1 MTTDAP
7 PPSESRRPSSP
18 ASGSLGA
25 VRPWL
30 ASARERVS
38 GGPVRAAVAVGV
50 ALVAALAHLWLQAGM
65 LLTRPDFAWSS
76 FRDYFPYDQLS
87 YMSMVVN
94 TAEGKSDA
102 LEPFTETGVNNYPH
116 LWYVA
121 LGHISRLT
129 GLDPLQA
136 WAVSGLAVQLV
147 FVAVLALTLVLL
159 TRRLWAGLL
168 APLPFVVG
176 TFSSFSGSPDGWFQ
190 KLDAHAVL
198 WGAFGTLFTING
210 ETVSLCLGGTALL
223 LLLVAWTHVRA
234 TGARVALS
242 VVAAGM
248 IGLMANIQ
256 TYSFLVTIYLVA
268 FVLAAYW
275 LVVIGRRLLWLVSGA
290 GVVAVF
296 VFGPGIADS
305 AGPLV
310 TLMFGLL
317 PALPGLVVALVRS
330 RGLLAVY
337 GVVALAAAAP
347 QLSATLGGVASGDPF
362 LTYRVAS
369 SANLGVDWHG
379 VVGSAALWLPLLGI
393 AAAGVARRRPFWVA
407 YPVGVLAAWFLASSN
422 DIWGANQ
429 EPYRFWLDTFVL
441 VCMTILPVG
450 AIVLRDLLVD
460 GPALGPVVR
469 RTVGAVVTVCV
480 GLAALSA
487 VDFVRFA
494 QDDEYHQLID
504 YNTTRDQAMTAAT
517 RSIEDTAGGSG
528 DATGLLVGD
537 PCIEPMQLKI
547 AAGVPVVNY
556 NLGMAWPEDRASIDQ
571 VSADRTAGVLDLEH
585 LREANVRWVLTD
597 SACTVNWESAYG
609 AQLERVDSADF
620 ELPGITG
627 TITLWRVPA

>member
-1 MTTDAP
+1 VTRLAP
-7 PPSESRRPSSP
+7 PPPASSSP
-18 ASGSLGA
+18 GTRGSGSSSPVDRL
-25 VRPWL
+25 R
-30 ASARERVS
+30 ARVAR
-38 GGPVRAAVAVGV
+38 GPVRVVVAVVV
-50 ALVAALAHLWLQAGM
+50 AVVAALSHLWLQASM

-116 LWYVA
+116 LWYVV
-121 LGHISRLT
+121 LGHVSRLT

-136 WAVSGLAVQLV
+136 WAVCGLAVQMV
-147 FVAVLALTLVLL
+147 FVAVLALTIVLL
-159 TRRLWAGLL
+159 TGRLWAGLL

-176 TFSSFSGSPDGWFQ
+176 TFSTFLGSPDGWFQ
-190 KLDAHAVL
+190 RLDAHAVL

-210 ETVSLCLGGTALL
+210 ETVSLCIGGTALL
-223 LLLVAWTHVRA
+223 LVLVAWTHVETA
-234 TGARVALS
+234 WLRVALS

-256 TYSFLVTIYLVA
+256 TYSFLVAVYLVA
-268 FVLAAYW
+268 FVLATYW
-275 LVVIGRRLLWLVSGA
+275 LVVLRRRWLWVLSGL

-296 VFGPGIADS
+296 VFGTAVADS

-310 TLMFGLL
+310 TLVFGLL

-330 RGLLAVY
+330 RGLLALY
-337 GVVALAAAAP
+337 GVVALAAASP

-379 VVGSAALWLPLLGI
+379 VVGSAALWVPLLGI
-393 AAAGVARRRPFWVA
+393 AAAGVWRARPFWVA

-429 EPYRFWLDTFVL
+429 EPYRFWLDIFVL

-450 AIVLRDLLVD
+450 GLVLRDLFAE
-460 GPALGPVVR
+460 GPRPTAVARRVVS
-469 RTVGAVVTVCV
+469 AVVLVSI

-487 VDFVRFA
+487 VDFVRFSK
-494 QDDEYHQLID
+494 DDQYHQLID
-504 YNTTRDQAMTAAT
+504 YGTTRDQAMTAAT
-517 RSIEDTAGGSG
+517 RPIEDIPGGSG
-528 DATGLLVGD
+528 DATGLLLGD

-571 VSADRTAGVLDLEH
+571 VSVDRTAGVLDLEH
-585 LREANVRWVLTD
+585 LRQANVRWVLTD

-609 AQLERVDSADF
+609 DQLERVDSADF
-620 ELPGITG
+620 ALPGVSG

>member
-1 MTTDAP
+1 MTSATTSP
-7 PPSESRRPSSP
+7 PAQGPRDTASRPP
-18 ASGSLGA
+18 ARSRA
-25 VRPWL
+25 TEI
-30 ASARERVS
+30 AARR
-38 GGPVRAAVAVGV
+38 PVRAGLA
-50 ALVAALAHLWLQAGM
+50 ALVAVVAAIAHLWLQAGA

-116 LWYVA
+116 LWYVV
-121 LGHISRLT
+121 LGHVSRLT

-136 WAVSGLAVQLV
+136 WAICGVGVQLV
-147 FVAVLALTLVLL
+147 FVAVLALAIVVLSG
-159 TRRLWAGLL
+159 RLWAGLL
-168 APLPFVVG
+168 APLPFLVG

-190 KLDAHAVL
+190 RLDAHAVL

-210 ETVSLCLGGTALL
+210 ETASLCLGGTALL
-223 LLLVAWTHVRA
+223 VLLVTWTRVR
-234 TGARVALS
+234 TPWVRTVLT
-242 VVAAGM
+242 VVAAAM

-268 FVLAAYW
+268 FVVAAYW
-275 LVVIGRRLLWLVSGA
+275 LVVVGRRWLWLVSGA
-290 GVVAVF
+290 GVLAVF

-310 TLMFGLL
+310 TLMFGLV

-347 QLSATLGGVASGDPF
+347 QLTATLGGVASGDPF
-362 LTYRVAS
+362 LTYRVES
-369 SANLGVDWHG
+369 SANLGVDWRG
-379 VVGSAALWLPLLGI
+379 VVAAAALWLPLLGI
-393 AAAGVARRRPFWVA
+393 AAAGVARRRPLWVA
-407 YPVGVLAAWFLASSN
+407 YPVGVLVAWFLAASN

-441 VCMTILPVG
+441 VCMTVLPVG
-450 AIVLRDLLVD
+450 AIVLRDLLAD
-460 GPALGPVVR
+460 GPALAPLAR
-469 RTVGAVVTVCV
+469 RAVGAVVTVAV

-487 VDFVRFA
+487 VDFVRFT
-494 QDDEYHQLID
+494 QDDDYHRLID

-517 RSIEDTAGGSG
+517 RSIEDTLGGSG

-537 PCIEPMQLKI
+537 PCTEPMQLKI
-547 AAGVPVVNY
+547 ATGVPVVNY
-556 NLGMAWPEDRASIDQ
+556 NLGMAWPEDRAAIDQ
-571 VSADRTAGVLDLEH
+571 VSADRTAGVLDLGH
-585 LREANVRWVLTD
+585 LRQANVRWVLTD

-609 AQLERVDSADF
+609 DQLERVDAAGF

-627 TITLWRVPA
+627 TMTLWRVPS

>member
-1 MTTDAP
+1 MTTIAP
-7 PPSESRRPSSP
+7 PPSESPRQAPSPSRG
-18 ASGSLGA
+18 GSRALLTT
-25 VRPWL
+25 VRT
-30 ASARERVS
+30 RV
-38 GGPVRAAVAVGV
+38 GRGPVRAALAVGV
-50 ALVAALAHLWLQAGM
+50 AVVAALVHLWLQAGM

-129 GLDPLQA
+129 GLDPLQS
-136 WAVSGLAVQLV
+136 WAVAGIAVQMV
-147 FVAVLALTLVLL
+147 FVAVLALVLVLL
-159 TRRLWAGLL
+159 SKRLWAGLL

-176 TFSSFSGSPDGWFQ
+176 TFSSFMGSPDGWFQ
-190 KLDAHAVL
+190 RLDAHAVL

-210 ETVSLCLGGTALL
+210 ETVSLCLGGAALL
-223 LLLVAWTHVRA
+223 LLLVAWTHLRRA
-234 TGARVALS
+234 GARIALS

-256 TYSFLVTIYLVA
+256 TYSFLVTIYIVA

-275 LVVIGRRLLWLVSGA
+275 LVVIGRRWLWIVSGA
-290 GVVAVF
+290 GIVAVF
-296 VFGPGIADS
+296 VLGPGIADS

-317 PALPGLVVALVRS
+317 PTLPGLVVALVRS
-330 RGLLAVY
+330 RGLLAIY
-337 GVVALAAAAP
+337 GIVAVAAAAP
-347 QLSATLGGVASGDPF
+347 QLTATLGGVASGDPF

-379 VVGSAALWLPLLGI
+379 VVGSAALWVPLLGL

-407 YPVGVLAAWFLASSN
+407 YPVGVLAAWFLAASN

-429 EPYRFWLDTFVL
+429 EPYRFWLDIFVL

-450 AIVLRDLLVD
+450 ALVLRELLVD
-460 GPALGPVVR
+460 GLALAPVVR
-469 RTVGAVVTVCV
+469 RVVGGVVTASVV
-480 GLAALSA
+480 LAAVSA
-487 VDFVRFA
+487 VDFVRFT

-517 RSIEDTAGGSG
+517 RSIEDTPGGSG

-571 VSADRTAGVLDLEH
+571 VSADRTAGVLDLGH
-585 LREANVRWVLTD
+585 LRQANVRWVLTD

-609 AQLERVDSADF
+609 AQLERVESADF
-620 ELPGITG
+620 ALPGITG